1 MKTDFEKSLE
11 EATKALD
18 LIGSGKLKSGPIVR
32 EGARAYAGER
42 EKMPRLRTERRLR
55 FDYQAF
61 LIVGGLCYFI
71 TAQGLSWGL
80 ETSLALSISVAL
92 MLSIEDRKR

>member
-1 MKTDFEKSLE
+1 M
-11 EATKALD
+11 
-18 LIGSGKLKSGPIVR
+18 
-32 EGARAYAGER
+32 
-42 EKMPRLRTERRLR
+42 KMPRLRSEKRFR

-71 TAQGLSWGL
+71 TAKGLSWGL
-80 ETSLALSISVAL
+80 ETSLALSISAAL